1 MAGGARRVV
10 RRPWA
15 AGSRSTITVLG
26 AGAECSGPGSQHL
39 LAPVQGPCWVNLFSE
54 DIIMHNLYNLP
65 SPECRALKYLLGK
78 AGKRV
83 SLCPLQTTMRGVC
96 GLGNG
101 ALDPGMLDPRLSLG
115 SELGFYEP
123 YFWGVSS
130 LPP

>member
-65 SPECRALKYLLGK
+65 SPDCRALKYLLGK

-83 SLCPLQTTMRGVC
+83 SLCPLQTTMRGGVWT
-96 GLGNG
+96 GKWGPGSRNAGSQTESKNG
-101 ALDPGMLDPRLSLG
+101 VL
-115 SELGFYEP
+115 
-123 YFWGVSS
+123 
-130 LPP
+130 